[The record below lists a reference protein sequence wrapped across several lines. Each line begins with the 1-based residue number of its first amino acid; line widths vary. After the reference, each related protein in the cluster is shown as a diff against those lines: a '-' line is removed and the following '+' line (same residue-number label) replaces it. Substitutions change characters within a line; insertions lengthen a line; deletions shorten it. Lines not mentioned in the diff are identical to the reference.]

1 MPNIIFAY
9 LITKVA
15 AKKIEATSKI
25 VRENLTT
32 SPCPHDMS
40 LDDIKKRLDG
50 YMWLE
55 AKYRNTGA
63 VGKFRFKQIPFCFNA
78 NLKFNPS

>member
-40 LDDIKKRLDG
+40 LDDIKKKVGRV
-50 YMWLE
+50 YV
-55 AKYRNTGA
+55 ARSQIQKYWCCG
-63 VGKFRFKQIPFCFNA
+63 QIPLQA
-78 NLKFNPS
+78 DTLLL